1 MYVARCIFYLLEEM
15 AFVKSVIGS
24 VDGFTSF
31 LQTFPL
37 VAVAL
42 SGYSQTSNKF
52 THYTVQGPRPF

>member
-52 THYTVQGPRPF
+52 IHYTV